1 MVVERTRGAGVAER
15 VREARRARGWSQS
28 ELATKAGVSRP
39 TVARIEGG
47 QHVLMGTLEKV
58 TEALGLAMDLGPA
71 EFELQPDRSSRN

>member
-1 MVVERTRGAGVAER
+1 MTVERTSTAGVAER

-47 QHVLMGTLEKV
+47 QHVLMGTLERV
-58 TEALGLAMDLGPA
+58 AQVLELDVALLP
-71 EFELQPDRSSRN
+71 PNSR